1 MDPITGNWYIESVY
15 PDLSVLL
22 KTRQVIFAG
31 KTKYQQVEVLDS
43 EVYGRS
49 LVLDGKTQSTELDE
63 HIYHEA
69 LVHPAMISHPD
80 PKTVFIG
87 GGGEGATL
95 REVLRH
101 ESVEKVVMLD
111 LDDQVVDIC
120 KQYLPNHHQGSFN
133 DSRVELVHD
142 DAREY
147 LQNTENIF
155 DVMIM
160 DLVDPLEAGTAY
172 LLYTEEYYR
181 IARKRLAHNGM
192 LVTQSGPIG
201 LLAIQECF
209 TTIFNTLDSV
219 FENSQAAQVH
229 IPAFYTLWGFTLAS
243 DCPLLDSNTP
253 GVIDERLSDRIRGP
267 LKFYDGITHINMF
280 TLPKFIRQ
288 SISQETRINRDQAPV
303 FMV

>member
-22 KTRQVIFAG
+22 KTRQVVYAG
-31 KTKYQQVEVLDS
+31 KTRYQQVEVLDS

-69 LVHPAMISHPD
+69 LVHPAMLSHPD
-80 PKTVFIG
+80 PKTIFIG

-101 ESVEKVVMLD
+101 KSVEKVVMLD

-120 KQYLPNHHQGSFN
+120 KQHLPNHHQGSF
-133 DSRVELVHD
+133 DDRRVELVHQ
-142 DAREY
+142 DARKY
-147 LQNTENIF
+147 LQDTENVF

-172 LLYTEEYYR
+172 LLYTEEYYQV
-181 IARKRLAHNGM
+181 ARKRLSDNGV

-219 FENSQAAQVH
+219 FENPKAAQVH
-229 IPAFYTLWGFTLAS
+229 IPAFYTLCGFTLAS
-243 DCPLLDSNTP
+243 DCPLLDANNPEIVDRLLS
-253 GVIDERLSDRIRGP
+253 ERIGEP
-267 LKFYDGITHINMF
+267 LKFYDGITHTNMF

-288 SISQETRINRDQAPV
+288 GISQETRINRDQSPV